1 MSVYWVF
8 IVVLTRVITPL
19 EVTSVGAMTVI
30 SYQPTN
36 DTV

>member
-1 MSVYWVF
+1 MY
-8 IVVLTRVITPL
+8 IVVLTRVITLL
-19 EVTSVGAMTVI
+19 EVTSVRAMTVI

>member
-1 MSVYWVF
+1 MSVCWVY
-8 IVVLTRVITPL
+8 IVVLTRVITPQ
-19 EVTSVGAMTVI
+19 EVTSVRAMTVI

>member
-1 MSVYWVF
+1 MSVCWVY
-8 IVVLTRVITPL
+8 IVVLTRVITLL
-19 EVTSVGAMTVI
+19 EVTSVRAMTVI